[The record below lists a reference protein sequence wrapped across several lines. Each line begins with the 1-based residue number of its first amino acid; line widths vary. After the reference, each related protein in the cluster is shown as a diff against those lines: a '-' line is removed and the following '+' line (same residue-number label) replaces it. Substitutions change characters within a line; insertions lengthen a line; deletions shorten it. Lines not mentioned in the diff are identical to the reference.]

1 MYLAVCLWYAIMQ
14 ALLKNITNLSQAFFI
29 SAIYQSYQT
38 VLTENMLKQ
47 LLNIQMIYQFLVNP
61 KVAQSARDHTS

>member
-29 SAIYQSYQT
+29 LAIYQSYQT

-47 LLNIQMIYQFLVNP
+47 LLNNQMIYQILVNP

>member
-29 SAIYQSYQT
+29 LAIYQSYQT

-47 LLNIQMIYQFLVNP
+47 LLNIQMIYQILVNP

>member
-29 SAIYQSYQT
+29 SAIYQSCQT
-38 VLTENMLKQ
+38 VLTEIMLKQ
-47 LLNIQMIYQFLVNP
+47 LLNIQMIYQILVNP

>member
-47 LLNIQMIYQFLVNP
+47 LLNIQMIYQILVNP

>member
-1 MYLAVCLWYAIMQ
+1 MYLAVGLWYAIMQ

-47 LLNIQMIYQFLVNP
+47 LLNIQMIYQILVNP

>member
-1 MYLAVCLWYAIMQ
+1 MVCNNASLIEENYKFESS
-14 ALLKNITNLSQAFFI
+14 LFI
-29 SAIYQSYQT
+29 LAIYQSYQT

-47 LLNIQMIYQFLVNP
+47 LLNIQMIYQILVNP